1 MSLVRS
7 RIYAALHCA
16 FPGVRTLFAR
26 LCAVL
31 GGRECPLSGVAS
43 EVCGER
49 DSPSAPR
56 AGALWWVV
64 PGACAR
70 GHELKARRC
79 GANEAG
85 VCTGRAAART
95 ARDQLTHLLILH
107 IHITYHITT
116 HPTQTHCTRNTTRF
130 ATPRAAR
137 PTVARLRSAASRADR
152 SARRTL
158 LSCARLLAGAPAAS
172 KAIHSYTR
180 TSHDRTERVSL
191 WPRACPRTLEALARR
206 KQGQL
211 LCCSTHTAPHR
222 AAQAVGR

>member
-1 MSLVRS
+1 MRVSPKNVSLAISNLRGAS
-7 RIYAALHCA
+7 CA
-16 FPGVRTLFAR
+16 FPRARTLFAR

-107 IHITYHITT
+107 ISYYDASNSDTLHTEHDAI
-116 HPTQTHCTRNTTRF
+116 CN
-130 ATPRAAR
+130 ATSSTPDR
-137 PTVARLRSAASRADR
+137 RSLAERGVPSRHEAN
-152 SARRTL
+152 SL
-158 LSCARLLAGAPAAS
+158 ELCALAGCWRSIGKQSHPC
-172 KAIHSYTR
+172 IHAHEPRSCR
-180 TSHDRTERVSL
+180 ACRVYL
-191 WPRACPRTLEALARR
+191 WPRPAHELWMLW
-206 KQGQL
+206 
-211 LCCSTHTAPHR
+211 
-222 AAQAVGR
+222 